1 MLFSL
6 SAITANP
13 LSCIKSKPVL
23 DLRLPVDRN
32 DSRLLPMIPVY
43 KSFLMLSIAMS
54 FVSKILAATASLIIC
69 ALTYE
74 RVS

>member
-32 DSRLLPMIPVY
+32 DSRLLPMIPVF
-43 KSFLMLSIAMS
+43 SVMS
-54 FVSKILAATASLIIC
+54 SNLSKISFI
-69 ALTYE
+69 
-74 RVS
+74 